1 MKRGDIVAVAAG
13 PGFGGKPGP
22 ALVVLDDAYLE
33 ISTTL
38 LALIS
43 SDERAAGVSLGV
55 PVASSFANGLRKQ
68 SYVTV
73 HDLVTVRLEKL
84 DKHVGRLEDD
94 LMRRVDQALIPF
106 LGRDLG

>member
-1 MKRGDIVAVAAG
+1 MKRGDIVTVAAG
-13 PGFGGKPGP
+13 AGFGGKPRP
-22 ALVVLDDAYLE
+22 ALVVQDDAYLE

-43 SDERAAGVSLGV
+43 SDERAAGLSLSV
-55 PVASSFANGLRKQ
+55 PVAPSPANGLRKQ

-73 HDLVTVRLEKL
+73 HDLVTVRLEKP

-94 LMRRVDQALIPF
+94 LMRRVDHALILF
-106 LGRDLG
+106 LGLDLG